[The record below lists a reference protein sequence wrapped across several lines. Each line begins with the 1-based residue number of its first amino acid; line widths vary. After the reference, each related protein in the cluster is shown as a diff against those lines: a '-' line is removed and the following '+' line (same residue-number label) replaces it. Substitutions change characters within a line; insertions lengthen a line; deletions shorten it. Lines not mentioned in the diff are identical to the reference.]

1 MEKIISILSIL
12 IVLPILTLSS
22 CDTSTAPP
30 PTNEENLTEQ
40 TMDVVYDNVM
50 TYQLSYI
57 RSLQLSSGAIKDTDA
72 SNSKITPYFAH
83 FAVLAL
89 LKDPTSPNID
99 AVKKYIKWY
108 LGKLNGIT
116 NPYKG
121 GAEIEGSVYDYFGDS
136 ETTQGTYDS
145 VDSYAATFWKSS
157 WNLLKHLEKIKA
169 GLNSIRAKSL
179 W

>member
-89 LKDPTSPNID
+89 L
-99 AVKKYIKWY
+99 
-108 LGKLNGIT
+108 GIT
-116 NPYKG
+116 
-121 GAEIEGSVYDYFGDS
+121 
-136 ETTQGTYDS
+136 
-145 VDSYAATFWKSS
+145 
-157 WNLLKHLEKIKA
+157 L
-169 GLNSIRAKSL
+169 
-179 W
+179 

>member
-57 RSLQLSSGAIKDTDA
+57 RSLQLSSGMRPNAPSGMVSKFLSSFGMNGSSIK
-72 SNSKITPYFAH
+72 
-83 FAVLAL
+83 
-89 LKDPTSPNID
+89 
-99 AVKKYIKWY
+99 
-108 LGKLNGIT
+108 
-116 NPYKG
+116 
-121 GAEIEGSVYDYFGDS
+121 E
-136 ETTQGTYDS
+136 
-145 VDSYAATFWKSS
+145 
-157 WNLLKHLEKIKA
+157 
-169 GLNSIRAKSL
+169 
-179 W
+179 

>member
-57 RSLQLSSGAIKDTDA
+57 RSLQLSSGAIKIQMLRT
-72 SNSKITPYFAH
+72 
-83 FAVLAL
+83 VRL
-89 LKDPTSPNID
+89 LLILL
-99 AVKKYIKWY
+99 I
-108 LGKLNGIT
+108 L
-116 NPYKG
+116 
-121 GAEIEGSVYDYFGDS
+121 
-136 ETTQGTYDS
+136 Q
-145 VDSYAATFWKSS
+145 FW
-157 WNLLKHLEKIKA
+157 LC
-169 GLNSIRAKSL
+169 
-179 W
+179 